1 MLPSPSIWPPDRKNT
16 SMRPWPAQSNSSR
29 APSVKKVWSR
39 LPSSETY
46 GLPPPRSRAN
56 SAAVA
61 GIGDAAPTATWRTSP
76 ISRQITSASNS
87 SSRKVF
93 SGGTPLMHVPLQVV
107 GKPFGRRGEPGVFG
121 HMRGVDAVMIGQWQR
136 PGAARLDR
144 NRLDIEA
151 GQRAGGEQRIAQQI
165 AVVKFLH
172 GDDGLLRGMRHGNE
186 LALDADKDI
195 AGAIGHGRVEQDDV
209 GLERRQQHD
218 RIVVAE
224 RIVENFPVRAVGAE

>member
-16 SMRPWPAQSNSSR
+16 STRPWPAQSNSSR
-29 APSVKKVWSR
+29 APSVKKVCAR

-46 GLPPPRSRAN
+46 GRRRWCKLARSRAS

-93 SGGTPLMHVPLQVV
+93 SGGAPLMHVPLQVI
-107 GKPFGRRGEPGVFG
+107 GKTFGRGGEPGVFG
-121 HMRGVDAVMIGQWQR
+121 HMRGVDAVMIGQRQR

-151 GQRAGGEQRIAQQI
+151 GQRSGGEQRIVQQI
-165 AVVKFLH
+165 AVVDFLH
-172 GDDGLLRGMRHGNE
+172 GDDGLSRRMRHGEE
-186 LALDADKDI
+186 LALDADKNI
-195 AGAIGHGRVEQDDV
+195 
-209 GLERRQQHD
+209 
-218 RIVVAE
+218 
-224 RIVENFPVRAVGAE
+224 